1 MSTGRPTTP
10 YRRVERHDRA
20 RPNYAARRLGAAAVA
35 VIAAFLVAYALH
47 AVVVSFGGDP
57 AFAAVASPSA
67 ASAAAPVAVP
77 AADLVHVA
85 RSGDSLWSIADDHRG
100 DIGRDR
106 YVRALIELNDSTTV
120 IVGQA
125 VRLP

>member
-67 ASAAAPVAVP
+67 ASAEAP
-77 AADLVHVA
+77 AADRVHVA

-100 DIGRDR
+100 DVGRDR